1 MVHPAVAGPDLP
13 YGALDRELLTK
24 SLLALAQRIG
34 VNNVTMRALATE
46 AGTSASSVYYHV
58 ANKAEMLD
66 LLIDAVLS
74 RIATPTVGDWEE
86 RIVVLYRNAWRAMID
101 VPGIASVLQEHPHSR
116 AADDMDREAR
126 KILLESGLA
135 RRDIDSAHAVLYIH
149 LLGAVQLEHNRARIG
164 AFSPATPATEATF
177 VFGLRVILSGLNEL
191 VADQR
196 QGTTRRPNRKGTP

>member
-58 ANKAEMLD
+58 TNKAEMLD

-177 VFGLRVILSGLNEL
+177 VFGLRVILSGLTEL